1 MYSGVKQVLRCKLCV
16 VRGGRGVA
24 AYYASYIYHFPPL
37 PWSPAYSP
45 IVSELLHIITTNY
58 PQQLNNLPLMHLGEY
73 SGGWV
78 VGVGW
83 VGGLSFPGL
92 SLPDPSN
99 LSAFCASKP
108 IKIGS
113 VTYLYIDG
121 RN

>member
-16 VRGGRGVA
+16 VRGGGGWPPIMPVICIT
-24 AYYASYIYHFPPL
+24 SLPL
-37 PWSPAYSP
+37 PWSPANSP

-78 VGVGW
+78 VGVGL

>member
-24 AYYASYIYHFPPL
+24 AYYACYITSLPL
-37 PWSPAYSP
+37 RWSPANSP

-58 PQQLNNLPLMHLGEY
+58 PQQLNNLLLMHLGEY

-78 VGVGW
+78 VGVGL